1 MNSPFVDTILYTTV
15 ELSPEQL
22 NNNLYSNIKQ
32 NLIKTLE
39 KKCFRNYGYIS
50 KIYEI
55 LEHDQGR
62 ISAED
67 RHAYVVYRVTFSCR
81 LCHPLEGTQIICKV
95 NQNSELFIN
104 LIRDPIQIYVTADR
118 VNKDIFIR
126 DPNTNKMKLKN
137 GDSLDTGM
145 FVKATI
151 LAKKFTDKETRIM
164 AFATLDDVATEKE
177 VEDFYSDAYST
188 EKKFISLED
197 YKHQKQEPE
206 VIDDDN
212 GVIVDAKQTV

>member
-1 MNSPFVDTILYTTV
+1 MNNPFIDTILYTTV
-15 ELSPEQL
+15 ELSPDQL
-22 NNNLYSNIKQ
+22 NNNLYSNLKH
-32 NLIKTLE
+32 NLIKAIE
-39 KKCFRNYGYIS
+39 KKCFRSYGYIS

-67 RHAYVVYRVTFSCR
+67 RYAYVTYKVTFSCR

-95 NQNSELFIN
+95 NQNSELFVN

-118 VNKDIFIR
+118 VNKDVFVR
-126 DPNTNKMKLKN
+126 DSNTNKMRLKT
-137 GDSLDTGM
+137 GEPLDVGM

-177 VEDFYSDAYST
+177 VEDFYSEAFST
-188 EKKFISLED
+188 EKKFISLEE
-197 YKHQKQEPE
+197 YKTQKQPE

-212 GVIVDAKQTV
+212 GVIVDAK